1 MQQRVYQ
8 MMFRNVYGF
17 KKQTGEVWIGLE
29 QNIINTAVNEW
40 KSISVSVFAQRAN
53 ISINSTAGS

>member
-29 QNIINTAVNEW
+29 QNIINTAVNE
-40 KSISVSVFAQRAN
+40 
-53 ISINSTAGS
+53 